1 MTPPPFR
8 TRPLNSGSTLRYNQH
23 HVDNDPVPGGGEK
36 STPAPEYA
44 RAGREYPVSV
54 PTTRSRTPPGFLFR
68 SAAMSIDDIKKRF
81 VNEIKLRA
89 YDDKYID
96 KGEERE
102 ILQIAIQLGVG
113 IDSARSAL
121 VQVCEENSYILE
133 SVILKNVKDQVETAA
148 GNDGKVDQ
156 KEFDLIFQ
164 NTKRQ
169 MQGKKNDRELKKMI
183 ITVMEETGN
192 NKVKTGWF
200 SDWYTALKR
209 DLGMA

>member
-1 MTPPPFR
+1 MSPEEIR
-8 TRPLNSGSTLRYNQH
+8 TRF
-23 HVDNDPVPGGGEK
+23 VD
-36 STPAPEYA
+36 
-44 RAGREYPVSV
+44 
-54 PTTRSRTPPGFLFR
+54 
-68 SAAMSIDDIKKRF
+68 
-81 VNEIKLRA
+81 EIKLRA

-96 KGEERE
+96 KNEERE

-121 VQVCEENSYILE
+121 VQVCDEHSYVME
-133 SVILKNVKDQVETAA
+133 SVVNKMIKDQVESAF
-148 GNDGKVDQ
+148 GNDGQIDQ

-164 NTKRQ
+164 NTKRK
-169 MQGKKNDRELKKMI
+169 MQGKKNDREIKKMI

-209 DLGMA
+209 DLGMS

>member
-1 MTPPPFR
+1 MT
-8 TRPLNSGSTLRYNQH
+8 LDE
-23 HVDNDPVPGGGEK
+23 V
-36 STPAPEYA
+36 
-44 RAGREYPVSV
+44 
-54 PTTRSRTPPGFLFR
+54 
-68 SAAMSIDDIKKRF
+68 KRQF
-81 VNEIKLRA
+81 VEQVKLRA

-102 ILQIAIQLGVG
+102 ILQIAIQLGVN
-113 IDSARSAL
+113 IDSARGAL
-121 VQVCEENSYILE
+121 ASVCEDNNYILE
-133 SVILKNVKDQVETAA
+133 SRILKNVQDQIETAA

-169 MQGKKNDRELKKMI
+169 MQGKKNDREIKKMI
-183 ITVMEETGN
+183 ITLMEDTGN

-209 DLGMA
+209 DLGMS

>member
-1 MTPPPFR
+1 
-8 TRPLNSGSTLRYNQH
+8 
-23 HVDNDPVPGGGEK
+23 
-36 STPAPEYA
+36 
-44 RAGREYPVSV
+44 
-54 PTTRSRTPPGFLFR
+54 
-68 SAAMSIDDIKKRF
+68 MSIDDIKKRF

-102 ILQIAIQLGVG
+102 ILQIAIQLGVS
-113 IDSARSAL
+113 IDSARGAL
-121 VQVCEENSYILE
+121 VTVCEESSYILE
-133 SVILKNVKDQVETAA
+133 SVIVKEMKDQIETAA

-164 NTKRQ
+164 NCKRK
-169 MQGKKNDRELKKMI
+169 MQGKKNDREIKKMI

-209 DLGMA
+209 DLGMS